1 MGKRIGMNHRFLM
14 ASFFIVI
21 FGITSSSYASFT
33 TLSKAQAYAEAHPE
47 YVKPSNN
54 DWLHPNFRSFH
65 KNNLPNWFTRSLT
78 WLGLSQK
85 MFNVSGFKKLLELIV
100 VQREKEAMKGYF
112 GEQLKSTAHD
122 NFIIWGD
129 LFSAFHSLVRDLTH
143 LKKEGII
150 DDSLKI
156 IKSQYYFVFNGNVV
170 DGSPYILETLELV
183 LQLMKANPSRVFYTR
198 GFHEMEER
206 WHNFGLVHELKIRG
220 RVYSSELIPFE
231 GLMNRFFNSL
241 PIALY
246 LTRENKDKIEV
257 VLISNNEKATRLFN
271 ANKLSKLLLNDNAR
285 GFFAFSNNNQPG
297 NQPKKEVL
305 LQAYITGEDRAVGYH
320 ATQGLTRAGTFEGAT
335 RWIVFSSPTE
345 RNQILY
351 KFFYD
356 AFADLKVANGVSSW
370 TIALFNQKVPELD
383 GFKEAA
389 LYNLVTGRE
398 IFTQEKRKKEVE
410 LTFGATMDLSKGAS
424 PIGKKVQEGLELA
437 FDRELATHSVSGVIP
452 QLTIVDDEYTPTKT
466 RAAVQELIKDGIT
479 LLIGSQGSA
488 SLESY
493 LDLIEQ
499 GEVLVM
505 FPFSGSP
512 LFRKP
517 DLKNILH
524 YRGSYI
530 REGEELIK
538 YALRELKA
546 KKIAIFYQDDA
557 FGRGALE
564 GARRTLKDA
573 GVTNFVE
580 IPHERNLVNYKKQ
593 IEILKE
599 ENPDTI
605 LFSTNTPAIRGL
617 IRQLG
622 VQYFAGKKLLGLS
635 VYEDA
640 FERFLK
646 DKGLEFVLVRMVPDP
661 NTSTLQIAKEY
672 REWADKRNIPYDK
685 VSFEQYINV
694 NILFQILRKI
704 EGPINKESIIAVA
717 ENLKDYPFKGLVLN
731 FNPETRELSDTL
743 WIDPGEGAWIE
754 RRQEKIIEPSEPIEG
769 KKPKIVSVDE
779 SVLRYGSTIDLSR
792 GVKSQGRAVKEGIE
806 LRLNEARAQGMK
818 LIPEI
823 VIVDDG
829 YTPEKT
835 RKEVEQFIRDG
846 IHTMVC
852 PVGSPTLESY
862 LSLIKDGQVTVLF
875 PITGAPRFRKKDLTN
890 IINLRASY
898 ATEGHL
904 LTEYAID
911 TLKMRKLVLFYQNDA
926 FGRGLLDAAVKVLQE
941 KEVKEFLQLPYER
954 NAVDFKSQ
962 VNQINKF
969 DPEAILFFSTTIA
982 ARSLIRQM
990 GVQFARNKKLLG
1002 NSDFGELQFQNFIEE
1017 TGLPFIYVN
1026 VVPNPEKSE
1035 LLIVKQFRNAAQ
1047 KYNRIPDTFG
1057 LESYIGVDLLLHVLQ
1072 KIEKP
1077 VTRQKIIA
1085 ELSAMKGINYKGLF
1099 LKFDPQTRTLLHSLW
1114 FNTGKPEWDKIDLV
1128 TDNKIS

>member
-14 ASFFIVI
+14 LSFFIVI
-21 FGITSSSYASFT
+21 FGITSSSCASFT
-33 TLSKAQAYAEAHPE
+33 TLSKAQAYAEAHSE
-47 YVKPSNN
+47 YVKPSNK
-54 DWLHPNFRSFH
+54 DWLHPNFQSFH
-65 KNNLPNWFTRSLT
+65 KNNLPNWFARSLT

-85 MFNVSGFKKLLELIV
+85 MFNVSKFKKLLESIV
-100 VQREKEAMKGYF
+100 VQREKEAMKGFF
-112 GEQLKSTAHD
+112 GEQLKPAAHD

-129 LFSAFHSLVRDLTH
+129 LFSAFHSLVRDLTY

-156 IKSQYYFVFNGNVV
+156 IKPQYHFVFNGNVV

-198 GFHEMEER
+198 GFHEMEEH

-220 RVYSSELIPFE
+220 RAYSSELIPFE
-231 GLMNRFFNSL
+231 GLINRFFNSL

-246 LTRENKDKIEV
+246 LTRDNKDQIEV

-271 ANKLSKLLLNDNAR
+271 TNKLSKFLSNEDNR
-285 GFFAFSNNNQPG
+285 GFFAFSNNNQSSD
-297 NQPKKEVL
+297 QPKKEVV
-305 LQAYITGEDRAVGYH
+305 LQAYITSEDRSVSYH
-320 ATQGLTRAGTFEGAT
+320 ASQGLTRGSTFEGAR
-335 RWIVFSSPTE
+335 RWVVFSSPTE

-356 AFADLKVANGVSSW
+356 SFADLKVANGVSSW
-370 TIALFNQKVPELD
+370 TIVLFNQKVPELD

-389 LYNLVTGRE
+389 VYNLVTGRE
-398 IFTQEKRKKEVE
+398 IFTQEKRRKEVE
-410 LTFGATMDLSKGAS
+410 LNFGATMDLSKGAS

-437 FDRELATHSVSGVIP
+437 FDRELATNSVPGVIS
-452 QLTIVDDEYTPTKT
+452 QLTIVDDEYTPPKT
-466 RAAVQELIKDGIT
+466 RAAVQEFIKDGIT
-479 LLIGSQGSA
+479 LLIGSLGSA

-493 LDLIEQ
+493 LDLIKQ
-499 GEVLVM
+499 REVLVM

-512 LFRKP
+512 LFRRP

-538 YALRELKA
+538 YALRDLKA
-546 KKIAIFYQDDA
+546 KKVAIFYQDDA

-564 GARRTLKDA
+564 GATRVLKDA
-573 GVTNFVE
+573 GVTNFIE

-593 IEILKE
+593 IETLKE

-685 VSFEQYINV
+685 ISFEQYINA

-717 ENLKDYPFKGLVLN
+717 EALKDYPFKGLVLN

-754 RRQEKIIEPSEPIEG
+754 RRQEKIIEPIEG
-769 KKPKIVSVDE
+769 KKPKIVIGDE
-779 SVLRYGSTIDLSR
+779 TVLRYGSTIDLSR
-792 GVKSQGRAVKEGIE
+792 GVKSQGRAVKEGIQ
-806 LRLNEARAQGMK
+806 LRLEEARAQKME
-818 LIPEI
+818 LVPEI
-823 VIVDDG
+823 EIVDDG

-835 RKEVEQFIRDG
+835 RKEVERFIRQG
-846 IHTMVC
+846 IHTIVC
-852 PVGSPTLESY
+852 PVGSPTLEAY
-862 LSLIKDGQVTVLF
+862 LSLIKDGQITVLF

-898 ATEGHL
+898 ATEGQL

-911 TLKMRKLVLFYQNDA
+911 TLKTRKLVLFYQNDA

-941 KEVKEFLQLPYER
+941 KEIKGFLRLPYER
-954 NAVDFKSQ
+954 NAVDFKNQ
-962 VNQINKF
+962 VQRIKKF
-969 DPEAILFFSTTIA
+969 DPEGILFFSTTIT

-1017 TGLPFIYVN
+1017 TGLSFIYVN

-1035 LLIVKQFRNAAQ
+1035 LLIVKQFRDAVQ
-1047 KYNRIPDTFG
+1047 KYNRIPDTFS
-1057 LESYIGVDLLLHVLQ
+1057 LESYIGVDLLLYVLQ

-1099 LKFDPQTRTLLHSLW
+1099 LTFDPQTRTLLHSLW
-1114 FNTGKPEWDKIDLV
+1114 FNTGKPEWEKIDLI